1 MTGKQETMKLGHIK
15 GLQECGGKLLKE
27 DEKFLYFDIP
37 KDIDNDALIAIN
49 TTLYEYTGL
58 KLKVRR
64 VL

>member
-1 MTGKQETMKLGHIK
+1 MTGKQQTMKIGHIK

-27 DEKFLYFDIP
+27 DDKYLYFDIP
-37 KDIDNDALIAIN
+37 MDIDNDALIDIN
-49 TTLYEYTGL
+49 STLYEYTGL